1 MVLGRSGREDEA
13 DGGPSGACMAH
24 GQAIGAAFRRRA
36 FLFLRAFARSG
47 DQLAGGRHIGRL
59 NSFLRA
65 GLYGLAETPDAP
77 EHRYRRCCWRF
88 SSLDRLGSR
97 DWPHSHAPTC
107 ALRAYLFLV
116 DVSSE
121 LYGKRVL
128 VRVDLGGS

>member
-1 MVLGRSGREDEA
+1 
-13 DGGPSGACMAH
+13 MAH

-97 DWPHSHAPTC
+97 DGPHTA
-107 ALRAYLFLV
+107 ALSCTALAYFFLV
-116 DVSSE
+116 TAPLLGALSFHTDGPTE
-121 LYGKRVL
+121 C
-128 VRVDLGGS
+128 GGS